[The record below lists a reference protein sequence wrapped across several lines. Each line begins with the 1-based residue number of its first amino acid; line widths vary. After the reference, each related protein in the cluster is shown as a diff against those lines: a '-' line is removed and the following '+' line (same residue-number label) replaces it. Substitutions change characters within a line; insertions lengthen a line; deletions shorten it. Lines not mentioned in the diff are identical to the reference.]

1 MPSWR
6 PIMISYDHTSNVI
19 DCKSAPCCLIVYD
32 VPFFLLFLVN
42 AMTVKSLANS
52 YSLSFKNYEIATIFS
67 EYTTHGKKS
76 SVLSGQDAFA
86 AYFASV

>member
-1 MPSWR
+1 MV
-6 PIMISYDHTSNVI
+6 H
-19 DCKSAPCCLIVYD
+19 D
-32 VPFFLLFLVN
+32 VTFLLLFLINV
-42 AMTVKSLANS
+42 MTVNKFAHSD
-52 YSLSFKNYEIATIFS
+52 SLSNKDYEIAATFL